1 MRLYNMIGYKLYKDN
16 GDGNSHM
23 VRIVGMRKPFKI
35 DKSTKDPSEITIYD
49 YADGE
54 KKKVRVDSLKEYS
67 PIKPDGVFTI
77 SIAHI
82 RDKKGN
88 ILRDVV
94 ATASKY
100 INMELGL
107 SKLPYAVCRQNITDV
122 FYNLISTSEED
133 NLVGLSINQDTCPS
147 NFDFRIMFG
156 CESIEYSD
164 YINFYRTDS
173 LEDILSLFNRKKYN
187 EVMKE
192 NYMRYVKHIN
202 KPELAFKSEC
212 GGWCK
217 DIHTLF
223 KINNFE
229 TDINQMLGITK
240 VKFNISDYTVEKDLP
255 GKEGVKY
262 TIANDEFMYWLS
274 YTYGYNITEA
284 SILKFDHDINLADF
298 NNNSYFLFK
307 DNTET
312 LYLIVYMV
320 DNEHYEVDL
329 KAKAEEL
336 DFSTKFKID
345 FYNKYNKNN
354 I

>member
-1 MRLYNMIGYKLYKDN
+1 
-16 GDGNSHM
+16 
-23 VRIVGMRKPFKI
+23 
-35 DKSTKDPSEITIYD
+35 
-49 YADGE
+49 
-54 KKKVRVDSLKEYS
+54 
-67 PIKPDGVFTI
+67 
-77 SIAHI
+77 
-82 RDKKGN
+82 
-88 ILRDVV
+88 
-94 ATASKY
+94 
-100 INMELGL
+100 
-107 SKLPYAVCRQNITDV
+107 
-122 FYNLISTSEED
+122 
-133 NLVGLSINQDTCPS
+133 
-147 NFDFRIMFG
+147 
-156 CESIEYSD
+156 
-164 YINFYRTDS
+164 
-173 LEDILSLFNRKKYN
+173 
-187 EVMKE
+187 MKE
-192 NYMRYVKHIN
+192 NYMKYIKHIN
-202 KPELAFKSEC
+202 KPELAFKNEC

-223 KINNFE
+223 KTNNFE

-255 GKEGVKY
+255 GKKGVKY